1 MSHFDEKAE
10 LVEAKAPQYTWKQ
23 SLEEVQVFVP
33 VPAGTRGKQIQCDVK
48 TNKLLLIVCYLGPAE
63 QAKWAGQCLTGL
75 TIFHKHH
82 ASRTEI

>member
-48 TNKLLLIVCYLGPAE
+48 TNKLLLRVNNNVIIDVSIFN
-63 QAKWAGQCLTGL
+63 CL
-75 TIFHKHH
+75 I
-82 ASRTEI
+82 